1 MTTGVLVVL
10 SSSLPKS
17 SFPALPVVSH
27 GLFAHRRDGGPVVG
41 PVQRDGVE
49 ALVAPQ
55 PQVGVDGEDGV
66 VLLDEGVHDVDDA
79 LAVLR
84 SRPLNVLLE
93 ANLC

>member
-1 MTTGVLVVL
+1 MTTGVIVVI

-27 GLFAHRRDGGPVVG
+27 GLFAHGRDGGPVVG
-41 PVQRDGVE
+41 PVKRDCVE
-49 ALVAPQ
+49 ALVPPQ
-55 PQVGVDGEDGV
+55 AQVGVDWENGV

-84 SRPLNVLLE
+84 SRPLDIVLE
-93 ANLC
+93 AHA

>member
-1 MTTGVLVVL
+1 MTTRVIAVKLN
-10 SSSLPKS
+10 SLPKS

-27 GLFAHRRDGGPVVG
+27 GLFSHRRDGGPVVG
-41 PVQRDGVE
+41 PVQRDCVE
-49 ALVAPQ
+49 ALVPPQ

-84 SRPLNVLLE
+84 PRPLLDVLLE
-93 ANLC
+93 ARL

>member
-10 SSSLPKS
+10 ANSLPKS

-84 SRPLNVLLE
+84 SRALNVLLE
-93 ANLC
+93 ANLY